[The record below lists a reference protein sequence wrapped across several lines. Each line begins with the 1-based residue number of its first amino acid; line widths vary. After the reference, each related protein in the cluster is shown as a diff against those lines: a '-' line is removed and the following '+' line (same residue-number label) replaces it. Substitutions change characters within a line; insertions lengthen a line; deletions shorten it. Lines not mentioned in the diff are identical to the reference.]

1 MGNQPVEPQHQA
13 TNSKTTTLSGG
24 LDQRLAPEP
33 MDPQLTTIQPGSGF
47 CMRVELAW
55 GRWRRWYLKTFRRR
69 YVQRMQELRR
79 GTPTGCPHEILD
91 PRDLKF
97 YVNQT
102 SCHWAKEDDPFTWR
116 DRLPFAREGLAELL
130 LLSGFFLALALGLSF
145 VGWPWALP
153 PLVLAVFI
161 VSFFRN
167 PRRVPP
173 VEPGLVV
180 SPADGRVVTIEEIP
194 YDEFVQGPAVL
205 IGIFLS
211 VFNVH
216 SNRAPVASR
225 VIGLTYRPGKFLNAL
240 LPASARENEQLAV
253 RLEENQP
260 PYRRMVVRQ
269 IAGAIA
275 RRIVCLL
282 KPGDELTRGE
292 RFGMIKLGSRTEL
305 VLPREPGLEIVVRLG
320 EKVRAGTTVMAR
332 FSTDTETR
340 S

>member
-1 MGNQPVEPQHQA
+1 M
-13 TNSKTTTLSGG
+13 
-24 LDQRLAPEP
+24 RL
-33 MDPQLTTIQPGSGF
+33 
-47 CMRVELAW
+47 ELAW

-69 YVQRMQELRR
+69 YIQRMAELRR
-79 GTPTGCPHEILD
+79 GKPEGCPHEILD

-116 DRLPFAREGLAELL
+116 DRLPFAREGLAELV
-130 LLSGFFLALALGLSF
+130 LLSGFFLALAIGLSF
-145 VGWPWALP
+145 VYWPLALV
-153 PLVLAVFI
+153 PLALAVFV

-173 VEPGLVV
+173 TEPGLVV

-194 YDEFVQGPAVL
+194 YDEFIQGPAVL

-225 VIGLTYRPGKFLNAL
+225 VIGLTYRAGKFLNAL
-240 LPASARENEQLAV
+240 LPASARENEAMVV
-253 RLEENQP
+253 RLEEDQP
-260 PYRRMVVRQ
+260 PYRRMIVRQ

-282 KPGDELTRGE
+282 KPGDKLTRGE

-305 VLPREPGLEIVVRLG
+305 VLPREAGLELITRCG
-320 EKVRAGTTVMAR
+320 QKVRAGTTVLAR
-332 FSTDTETR
+332 YNANSGPT